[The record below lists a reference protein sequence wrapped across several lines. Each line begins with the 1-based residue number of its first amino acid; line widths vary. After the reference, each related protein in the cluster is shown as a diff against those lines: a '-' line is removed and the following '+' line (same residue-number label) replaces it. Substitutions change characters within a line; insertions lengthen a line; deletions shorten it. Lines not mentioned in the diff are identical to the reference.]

1 MNVADFVIIILLAFG
16 AVEGFKAGFIKKTT
30 DFIGM
35 FVIVI
40 LSFTLKNNLST
51 IMYENLPFFSFG
63 GFIKGIDAIN
73 ILLYEIIAF
82 LIIFAALY
90 FILRAVL
97 VVTGLIEKILKA
109 TVILSI
115 PSKILGIFVG
125 ILESYI
131 YIFIILV
138 ILTLP
143 IFNIPFVRESRM
155 VNFMLDDTPI
165 LSSMSSEMIDI
176 YDNVY
181 NIVINR
187 KDKNNEEI
195 IFSQSSQTL
204 VNVLTAE
211 GGDFCVS
218 RNLYN
223 LYDDKDYRKELYFK
237 KNVSTDSIA
246 LNRKYS
252 KKEGEAAP
260 SDGFTL
266 RVAEAY
272 LNMAEACAML
282 DDAEACDWL
291 NQLRRN
297 RIGQYV
303 DMQYSGEEL
312 INEIREERRKELCL
326 EGHRW
331 FDLRR
336 YAACVKYPFKKEIV
350 RVFAE
355 YSQDNN
361 YKFNTAELFR
371 LEKDDPAYLFRIPVS
386 IREYHEDMPDNERNV
401 RKAFASLDADGNLI
415 ENE

>member
-187 KDKNNEEI
+187 KDKSNEEI
-195 IFSQSSQTL
+195 NTEITKL
-204 VNVLTAE
+204 MIDKNVLTKESARKLV
-211 GGDFCVS
+211 D
-218 RNLYN
+218 RNKLH
-223 LYDDKDYRKELYFK
+223 
-237 KNVSTDSIA
+237 
-246 LNRKYS
+246 
-252 KKEGEAAP
+252 
-260 SDGFTL
+260 
-266 RVAEAY
+266 
-272 LNMAEACAML
+272 
-282 DDAEACDWL
+282 
-291 NQLRRN
+291 
-297 RIGQYV
+297 
-303 DMQYSGEEL
+303 
-312 INEIREERRKELCL
+312 INN
-326 EGHRW
+326 
-331 FDLRR
+331 
-336 YAACVKYPFKKEIV
+336 KEI
-350 RVFAE
+350 
-355 YSQDNN
+355 
-361 YKFNTAELFR
+361 
-371 LEKDDPAYLFRIPVS
+371 LE
-386 IREYHEDMPDNERNV
+386 
-401 RKAFASLDADGNLI
+401 
-415 ENE
+415 

>member
-1 MNVADFVIIILLAFG
+1 MNVADFVIIIFLAFG

-30 DFIGM
+30 DFVGM

-125 ILESYI
+125 ILESYV
-131 YIFIILV
+131 YIFIVLV

-143 IFNIPFVRESRM
+143 IFNIPFVRESKM

-165 LSSMSSEMIDI
+165 LSSLSSEMIDI

-195 IFSQSSQTL
+195 NTEITKL
-204 VNVLTAE
+204 MIDKNVLTKESARKLV
-211 GGDFCVS
+211 D
-218 RNLYN
+218 RNKLH
-223 LYDDKDYRKELYFK
+223 
-237 KNVSTDSIA
+237 
-246 LNRKYS
+246 
-252 KKEGEAAP
+252 
-260 SDGFTL
+260 
-266 RVAEAY
+266 
-272 LNMAEACAML
+272 
-282 DDAEACDWL
+282 
-291 NQLRRN
+291 
-297 RIGQYV
+297 
-303 DMQYSGEEL
+303 
-312 INEIREERRKELCL
+312 INN
-326 EGHRW
+326 
-331 FDLRR
+331 
-336 YAACVKYPFKKEIV
+336 KEI
-350 RVFAE
+350 
-355 YSQDNN
+355 
-361 YKFNTAELFR
+361 
-371 LEKDDPAYLFRIPVS
+371 LE
-386 IREYHEDMPDNERNV
+386 
-401 RKAFASLDADGNLI
+401 
-415 ENE
+415 

>member
-16 AVEGFKAGFIKKTT
+16 VVEGFKAGVIKKTT

-125 ILESYI
+125 ILESYV
-131 YIFIILV
+131 YIFIVLV

-155 VNFMLDDTPI
+155 VNFMLDETPI
-165 LSSMSSEMIDI
+165 LSSLSSEMIDI

-195 IFSQSSQTL
+195 NTEITKL
-204 VNVLTAE
+204 MIDKNVLTKESARKLV
-211 GGDFCVS
+211 D
-218 RNLYN
+218 RNKLH
-223 LYDDKDYRKELYFK
+223 
-237 KNVSTDSIA
+237 
-246 LNRKYS
+246 
-252 KKEGEAAP
+252 
-260 SDGFTL
+260 
-266 RVAEAY
+266 
-272 LNMAEACAML
+272 
-282 DDAEACDWL
+282 
-291 NQLRRN
+291 
-297 RIGQYV
+297 
-303 DMQYSGEEL
+303 
-312 INEIREERRKELCL
+312 INN
-326 EGHRW
+326 
-331 FDLRR
+331 
-336 YAACVKYPFKKEIV
+336 KEI
-350 RVFAE
+350 
-355 YSQDNN
+355 
-361 YKFNTAELFR
+361 
-371 LEKDDPAYLFRIPVS
+371 LE
-386 IREYHEDMPDNERNV
+386 
-401 RKAFASLDADGNLI
+401 
-415 ENE
+415 

>member
-125 ILESYI
+125 ILESYV
-131 YIFIILV
+131 YIFIVLV

-155 VNFMLDDTPI
+155 VNFMLDETPI

-195 IFSQSSQTL
+195 NTEITKL
-204 VNVLTAE
+204 MIDKNVLTKESARKLV
-211 GGDFCVS
+211 D
-218 RNLYN
+218 RNKLH
-223 LYDDKDYRKELYFK
+223 
-237 KNVSTDSIA
+237 
-246 LNRKYS
+246 
-252 KKEGEAAP
+252 
-260 SDGFTL
+260 
-266 RVAEAY
+266 
-272 LNMAEACAML
+272 
-282 DDAEACDWL
+282 
-291 NQLRRN
+291 
-297 RIGQYV
+297 
-303 DMQYSGEEL
+303 
-312 INEIREERRKELCL
+312 INN
-326 EGHRW
+326 
-331 FDLRR
+331 
-336 YAACVKYPFKKEIV
+336 KEI
-350 RVFAE
+350 
-355 YSQDNN
+355 
-361 YKFNTAELFR
+361 
-371 LEKDDPAYLFRIPVS
+371 LE
-386 IREYHEDMPDNERNV
+386 
-401 RKAFASLDADGNLI
+401 
-415 ENE
+415 

>member
-1 MNVADFVIIILLAFG
+1 MQRILLLLYFQLLELI
-16 AVEGFKAGFIKKTT
+16 EGFKAGVIKKTT
-30 DFIGM
+30 DFVGM

-125 ILESYI
+125 ILESYV
-131 YIFIILV
+131 YIFIVLV

-143 IFNIPFVRESRM
+143 IFNIPFVRESKM

-165 LSSMSSEMIDI
+165 LSSLSSEMIDI

-195 IFSQSSQTL
+195 NTEITKL
-204 VNVLTAE
+204 MIDKKVLTKESARKLV
-211 GGDFCVS
+211 D
-218 RNLYN
+218 RNKLH
-223 LYDDKDYRKELYFK
+223 
-237 KNVSTDSIA
+237 
-246 LNRKYS
+246 
-252 KKEGEAAP
+252 
-260 SDGFTL
+260 
-266 RVAEAY
+266 
-272 LNMAEACAML
+272 
-282 DDAEACDWL
+282 
-291 NQLRRN
+291 
-297 RIGQYV
+297 
-303 DMQYSGEEL
+303 
-312 INEIREERRKELCL
+312 INN
-326 EGHRW
+326 
-331 FDLRR
+331 
-336 YAACVKYPFKKEIV
+336 KEI
-350 RVFAE
+350 
-355 YSQDNN
+355 
-361 YKFNTAELFR
+361 
-371 LEKDDPAYLFRIPVS
+371 LEQ
-386 IREYHEDMPDNERNV
+386 EDLWV
-401 RKAFASLDADGNLI
+401 
-415 ENE
+415 

>member
-16 AVEGFKAGFIKKTT
+16 AVEGFKTGAIKKTT

-115 PSKILGIFVG
+115 PSKILGI
-125 ILESYI
+125 LESYV
-131 YIFIILV
+131 YIFIVLV

-155 VNFMLDDTPI
+155 VNFMLDETPI
-165 LSSMSSEMIDI
+165 LSSLSSEMIDI

-195 IFSQSSQTL
+195 NTEITKL
-204 VNVLTAE
+204 MIDKKVLTKESARKLV
-211 GGDFCVS
+211 D
-218 RNLYN
+218 RNKLH
-223 LYDDKDYRKELYFK
+223 
-237 KNVSTDSIA
+237 
-246 LNRKYS
+246 
-252 KKEGEAAP
+252 
-260 SDGFTL
+260 
-266 RVAEAY
+266 
-272 LNMAEACAML
+272 
-282 DDAEACDWL
+282 
-291 NQLRRN
+291 
-297 RIGQYV
+297 
-303 DMQYSGEEL
+303 
-312 INEIREERRKELCL
+312 INN
-326 EGHRW
+326 
-331 FDLRR
+331 
-336 YAACVKYPFKKEIV
+336 KEI
-350 RVFAE
+350 
-355 YSQDNN
+355 
-361 YKFNTAELFR
+361 
-371 LEKDDPAYLFRIPVS
+371 LE
-386 IREYHEDMPDNERNV
+386 
-401 RKAFASLDADGNLI
+401 
-415 ENE
+415 

>member
-16 AVEGFKAGFIKKTT
+16 AVEGFKAGVIKKTT
-30 DFIGM
+30 DFVGM

-97 VVTGLIEKILKA
+97 MVTGLIEKILKA

-125 ILESYI
+125 ILESYV
-131 YIFIILV
+131 YIFIVLV

-143 IFNIPFVRESRM
+143 IFNIPFVRESKM

-165 LSSMSSEMIDI
+165 LSSLSSEMIDI

-195 IFSQSSQTL
+195 NTEITKL
-204 VNVLTAE
+204 MIDKNVLTKESARKLV
-211 GGDFCVS
+211 D
-218 RNLYN
+218 RNKLHIN
-223 LYDDKDYRKELYFK
+223 NK
-237 KNVSTDSIA
+237 KI
-246 LNRKYS
+246 
-252 KKEGEAAP
+252 
-260 SDGFTL
+260 
-266 RVAEAY
+266 
-272 LNMAEACAML
+272 
-282 DDAEACDWL
+282 
-291 NQLRRN
+291 
-297 RIGQYV
+297 
-303 DMQYSGEEL
+303 
-312 INEIREERRKELCL
+312 L
-326 EGHRW
+326 E
-331 FDLRR
+331 
-336 YAACVKYPFKKEIV
+336 
-350 RVFAE
+350 
-355 YSQDNN
+355 
-361 YKFNTAELFR
+361 
-371 LEKDDPAYLFRIPVS
+371 
-386 IREYHEDMPDNERNV
+386 
-401 RKAFASLDADGNLI
+401 
-415 ENE
+415 

>member
-16 AVEGFKAGFIKKTT
+16 TVEGFKAGVIKKTT

-125 ILESYI
+125 ILESYV
-131 YIFIILV
+131 YIFIVLV

-195 IFSQSSQTL
+195 NTEITKL
-204 VNVLTAE
+204 MIDKKVLTKESARKLV
-211 GGDFCVS
+211 D
-218 RNLYN
+218 RNKLH
-223 LYDDKDYRKELYFK
+223 
-237 KNVSTDSIA
+237 
-246 LNRKYS
+246 
-252 KKEGEAAP
+252 
-260 SDGFTL
+260 
-266 RVAEAY
+266 
-272 LNMAEACAML
+272 
-282 DDAEACDWL
+282 
-291 NQLRRN
+291 
-297 RIGQYV
+297 
-303 DMQYSGEEL
+303 
-312 INEIREERRKELCL
+312 INN
-326 EGHRW
+326 
-331 FDLRR
+331 
-336 YAACVKYPFKKEIV
+336 KEI
-350 RVFAE
+350 
-355 YSQDNN
+355 
-361 YKFNTAELFR
+361 
-371 LEKDDPAYLFRIPVS
+371 LE
-386 IREYHEDMPDNERNV
+386 
-401 RKAFASLDADGNLI
+401 
-415 ENE
+415 